1 MKDSYRDLGVEQWRF
16 LAALEGLGGT
26 VHINILDKIAPL
38 TAGRLIDLLKK
49 TADSSLLRQDSDDR
63 FSLGKSLS
71 QPVSKKIKGMNSKKN
86 LSALVDTIYAQKIDR
101 ELDPHVLIG
110 LLERAGR
117 AIEAGRVEFDMVDQ
131 ERAKGRNLE
140 TMHTL
145 LMSAVSRLKNLD
157 LDPDTS
163 ALFVSRA
170 LKLSNLCYVLGRG
183 ITELGEIL
191 DTAQALATRL
201 GDIRSQALIKL
212 HVGMLYY
219 FTGRRD
225 EAFLALS
232 VGLEKVNGLGDEDIL
247 SQSAEFLAVFYFM
260 KGQFRDVM
268 KHLEHLENLIDINE
282 ETIQTLT
289 YILFSYSAL
298 YLGQFHRAFGF
309 LDSNLR
315 LAEEKSNKSLAS
327 VLRSVLGTT
336 LILVRKFHEAE
347 FHLKKARQESMDS
360 NNAFGY
366 HYSGGGLALLYF
378 TTGDLHK
385 GYAILKDTVEK
396 AMQSGLIQQYSSPW
410 ILELLYEFHKQG
422 FEPIPYWNYPD
433 TMETTLNGINVH
445 LRGVALR
452 LRAREKMDQ
461 GNSEKGRLMADLEA
475 SRTCLELS
483 GNHIQLAKTVLEMA
497 HLELLHNNKVAARGY
512 AQEAWRLF
520 GGHAADFFPDQYKKL
535 LEKKQVAP
543 DMQSARDDYLK
554 HYFEEMASIKSSMGQ
569 EETLNKTISSTNRFF
584 GAERGGLF
592 WFAEGKYTRNPEL
605 RAASNLTKEEV
616 ESPRFKPYMEHIL
629 KSFRTNKPLVVR
641 NDASDSTKKGEK
653 IRSVLCIPF
662 EVQGMTRGVLYHD
675 NSYMPDAFDFLDPA
689 TMTLLSRHTSDMVDF
704 LLSTMRIRD
713 EKEKLSRERV
723 TSQQEFNKSQ
733 LIAKSRVMREQMS
746 MAGQVASTD
755 TTVLLLGETGTGKGV
770 FARWVHENSRR
781 SDGPF
786 IVVDCTTIPEN
797 LVESELFG
805 YEKGAFTGADKQKLG
820 RVELAHEGTLFLDE
834 IGELPLNL
842 QTKLLKTLDEKTF
855 VRIGGG
861 RAIRSDFRLLA
872 ATNRNL
878 KAEVTAGRFRGD
890 LFYRLNVFPLSM
902 PPLREREDDI
912 MELARYFVELYA
924 RKYGRTG
931 LELTRKDLRMLMNY
945 AWPGNVRELQNV
957 IERAIIL
964 SKGTELQ
971 IPLFPAGPQAGAKGT
986 FDDLPTLEELQC
998 RYIRHVFEYTKGKVS
1013 GPGGAAEIL
1022 GMKRTSL
1029 YSRMKALDMQK

>member
-1 MKDSYRDLGVEQWRF
+1 MG
-16 LAALEGLGGT
+16 
-26 VHINILDKIAPL
+26 DK
-38 TAGRLIDLLKK
+38 
-49 TADSSLLRQDSDDR
+49 
-63 FSLGKSLS
+63 
-71 QPVSKKIKGMNSKKN
+71 
-86 LSALVDTIYAQKIDR
+86 
-101 ELDPHVLIG
+101 
-110 LLERAGR
+110 
-117 AIEAGRVEFDMVDQ
+117 
-131 ERAKGRNLE
+131 
-140 TMHTL
+140 
-145 LMSAVSRLKNLD
+145 
-157 LDPDTS
+157 
-163 ALFVSRA
+163 
-170 LKLSNLCYVLGRG
+170 
-183 ITELGEIL
+183 
-191 DTAQALATRL
+191 
-201 GDIRSQALIKL
+201 RSQALINL
-212 HVGMLYY
+212 HMGMLYY

-225 EAFLALS
+225 EAFVALS
-232 VGLEKVNGLGDEDIL
+232 VGLEEVNELGDEDIL
-247 SQSAEFLAVFYFM
+247 TQSAEFIGLFYFM
-260 KGQFRDVM
+260 KGQFREVM
-268 KHLEHLENLIDINE
+268 QHLEHLENLIDINE

-347 FHLKKARQESMDS
+347 FHLKKARQESIDS
-360 NNAFGY
+360 HNAFGY

-378 TTGDLHK
+378 MTGDLKKSHE
-385 GYAILKDTVEK
+385 AMKDTVEK
-396 AMQSGLIQQYSSPW
+396 AMQEGLIQQYSSPW
-410 ILELLYEFHKQG
+410 ILEIFYEFHRQG
-422 FEPIPYWNYPD
+422 FKPLPYWNYSD

-461 GNSEKGRLMADLEA
+461 GNAEKGQIMADLEA
-475 SRTCLELS
+475 SKTCLELS

-497 HLELLHNNKVAARGY
+497 HLELLHNNKEAARGY
-512 AQEAWRLF
+512 AQEAWRMF
-520 GGHAADFFPDQYKKL
+520 GGHAADFFPDQYKAL

-554 HYFEEMASIKSSMGQ
+554 QYFEEMASIKSSMGQ

-592 WFAEGKYTRNPEL
+592 WFAEGNYTRNPEL

-616 ESPRFKPYMEHIL
+616 ESPRFKPYMEHVL
-629 KSFRTNKPLVVR
+629 KAFRTNKPLVVR
-641 NDASDSTKKGEK
+641 NDAFDSTKKGEK

-689 TMTLLSRHTSDMVDF
+689 MMTLLGRHTSDMVDF

-713 EKEKLSRERV
+713 EKDKLSRERV

-834 IGELPLNL
+834 IGELPLIL
-842 QTKLLKTLDEKTF
+842 QTKLLKTLEEKTF

-878 KAEVTAGRFRGD
+878 RDEVASGHFRED
-890 LFYRLNVFPLSM
+890 LYYRLNVFPLSM

-931 LELTRKDLRMLMNY
+931 LELSRKDLRMLMNY

-957 IERAIIL
+957 IERAVIL

-971 IPLFPAGPQAGAKGT
+971 IPLFSRRSPGRHKR
-986 FDDLPTLEELQC
+986 DL
-998 RYIRHVFEYTKGKVS
+998 R
-1013 GPGGAAEIL
+1013 
-1022 GMKRTSL
+1022 
-1029 YSRMKALDMQK
+1029 